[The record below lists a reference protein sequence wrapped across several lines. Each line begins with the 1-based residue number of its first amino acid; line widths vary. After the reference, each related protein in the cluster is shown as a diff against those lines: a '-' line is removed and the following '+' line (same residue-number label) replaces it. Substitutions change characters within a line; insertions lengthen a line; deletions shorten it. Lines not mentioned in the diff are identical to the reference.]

1 MGKKGGG
8 QQQPSAKNKAAK
20 REKSAQDKTFGLK
33 NKNKSTKVQKYVQ
46 QVETQ
51 VAGASSAAA
60 KRKEAEKAKKEAEN
74 KASEAAK
81 AEARALFG
89 SSIQQQKVPFGV
101 DPKSIVCAFF
111 KQGLC
116 NKGARCKF
124 AHDLS
129 VERKGEKRD
138 LYSDERDNKEG
149 DTMDNWDEEKLQRVI
164 LTKHGKARNTT
175 DKICK
180 YFIDAVE
187 NGKYGWFWVC
197 PNGGDQCIYRHSLPP
212 GFKLKTKEEQRLERQ
227 ALANAP
233 KMTLED
239 FIENERHK
247 LPKHQTPVTLES
259 FKRWKAQRIQSRQ
272 KQEKEAEKKKS
283 PLSGR
288 QLMMSG
294 KYTKDEADD
303 VNDIWDVSEMRREA
317 ENTEGPAEES
327 AQKDWGNAET
337 LIVGM

>member
-8 QQQPSAKNKAAK
+8 QQQPSAKNKVAK

-33 NKNKSTKVQKYVQ
+33 NKNKSSKVQKYVS

-51 VAGASSAAA
+51 VAGANSAAA
-60 KRKEAEKAKKEAEN
+60 KRKEAEKAKKDAEK

-81 AEARALFG
+81 AEARALFS
-89 SSIQQQKVPFGV
+89 SSIQQKVPFGV
-101 DPKSIVCAFF
+101 DPKSVVCAFF

-124 AHDLS
+124 SHDLG
-129 VERKGEKRD
+129 VERKGEKKD
-138 LYSDERDNKEG
+138 LYSDDRDSKER
-149 DTMDNWDEEKLQRVI
+149 DTMDNWDVEKLQRVI

-187 NGKYGWFWVC
+187 NGKYGWFWIC

-233 KMTLED
+233 RMTLED

-247 LPKHQTPVTLES
+247 LPKHQTPVTLET
-259 FKRWKAQRIQSRQ
+259 FKNWKLKRMENR
-272 KQEKEAEKKKS
+272 KKEEKEAEKKKV

-294 KYTKDEADD
+294 RYTKDEPED
-303 VNDIWDVSEMRREA
+303 VNDIWDLSEMRRDA
-317 ENTEGPAEES
+317 ENTGS
-327 AQKDWGNAET
+327 QKDDAQKDWGNAET
-337 LIVGM
+337 LSIAI